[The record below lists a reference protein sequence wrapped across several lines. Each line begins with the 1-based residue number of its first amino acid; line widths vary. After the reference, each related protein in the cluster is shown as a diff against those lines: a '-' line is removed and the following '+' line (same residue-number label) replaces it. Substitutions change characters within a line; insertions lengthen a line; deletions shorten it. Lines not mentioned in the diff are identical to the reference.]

1 MATLDMYGPFRLNNE
16 EVDKMVRE
24 NKIGNYAYGYIGY
37 KKGKRTF
44 VVRYVGRSDSDL
56 KTEIRQQMKTDRAKG
71 CTHFVYSV
79 AESVKD
85 AFEKECRDFHYFGGA
100 DKLNNQNHPAKPAGT
115 NYKCPV
121 IGCEYNR

>member
-1 MATLDMYGPFRLNNE
+1 MIVASLGIGKVHRLFDIIVSMLVSE
-16 EVDKMVRE
+16 KL
-24 NKIGNYAYGYIGY
+24 IGNYAFGYMEDDI
-37 KKGKRTF
+37 F

-100 DKLNNQNHPAKPAGT
+100 DRLNNQNHPAKPAGT

-121 IGCEYNR
+121 VGCEYND